1 MTELGVAILAA
12 VGGGLVGWG
21 LRGMADLWLRRGPF
35 VGRPHRA
42 MTTGAIQRAWT
53 QVSLQES
60 RGPGGV
66 DVDLAP

>member
-12 VGGGLVGWG
+12 VGGGCVGWG
-21 LRGMADLWLRRGPF
+21 LRGMADLWHRRGPF
-35 VGRPHRA
+35 VGKPHRA
-42 MTTGAIQRAWT
+42 MATGAIQRAWT